1 MTPPAASRGAIEI
14 RAFGLCF
21 GSITRALRKRSG
33 GSPAREL
40 AGGTPQ
46 RPPDLPVFGHMVL
59 CGIVASN

>member
-1 MTPPAASRGAIEI
+1 MTSPAASRGAIEI

-21 GSITRALRKRSG
+21 GSITRALSRSSG

-40 AGGTPQ
+40 AGGSPQ
-46 RPPDLPVFGHMVL
+46 RPPGSPAFGHMVL